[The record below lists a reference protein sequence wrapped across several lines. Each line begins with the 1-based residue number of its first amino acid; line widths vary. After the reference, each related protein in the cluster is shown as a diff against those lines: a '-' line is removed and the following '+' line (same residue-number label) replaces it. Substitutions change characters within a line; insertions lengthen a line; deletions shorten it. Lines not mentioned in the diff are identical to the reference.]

1 MSKYPFILTSLSS
14 ISDSLRMSLNTQD
27 MEDPIFFDQRL
38 SMAMTAYQVLSLNL
52 LSENE
57 LFSQI
62 FSFRFG

>member
-14 ISDSLRMSLNTQD
+14 ISDSLRMPLNTQD

-52 LSENE
+52 LSGNE